1 MMICIPHLVGEW
13 CCMNSEILKQYATQA
28 LAMKPFPNC
37 NFPPSPYYRFLQV
50 LAQNIHPDLS
60 VELGVSGGGG
70 SLHLALG
77 WSAGWVLG
85 IDKVNDH
92 PANIDYILNRCAN
105 FHFRIGDSTEEA
117 LETVQ
122 PVDILFIDTT
132 HTYDQ
137 TMKEYNAWK
146 PMLSDRAFIL
156 LDDLFRPEGMEQ
168 AWEEM
173 PEPKL
178 RLDMLHDGAENGGG
192 FGVVWK

>member
-1 MMICIPHLVGEW
+1 
-13 CCMNSEILKQYATQA
+13 MNEAILKQYAIQA
-28 LAMKPFPNC
+28 LAMKSYPNK
-37 NFPPSPYYRFLQV
+37 NFPPSPYYRFMQV
-50 LAQNIHPDLS
+50 LAQNVHPKLS

-77 WSAGWVLG
+77 WVKGEVVG
-85 IDKVNDH
+85 VDIVNDH
-92 PANIDYILNRCAN
+92 LKNIDYVMQRCVN
-105 FHFRIGDSTEEA
+105 FHMWVGDSVKLAESIYEKYG
-117 LETVQ
+117 EI
-122 PVDILFIDTT
+122 DILFIDTT

-137 TMKEYNAWK
+137 TMKEYNAYK
-146 PMLSDRAFIL
+146 PFLSKNAIVL

-192 FGVVWK
+192 FGVVWSI